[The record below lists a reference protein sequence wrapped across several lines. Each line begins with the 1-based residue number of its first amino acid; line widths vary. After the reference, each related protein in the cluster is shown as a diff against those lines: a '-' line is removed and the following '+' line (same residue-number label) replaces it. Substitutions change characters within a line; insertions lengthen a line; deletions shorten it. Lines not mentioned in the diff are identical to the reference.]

1 MTTIAIV
8 ETTTNEE
15 TNETHAFEIVELA
28 VTDLDMVGGGGGEL
42 TGLVV

>member
-1 MTTIAIV
+1 MTTIVLV

-15 TNETHAFEIVELA
+15 IHETQAHEILELA
-28 VTDLDMVGGGGGEL
+28 VTDLDLIGGGCL